1 MAFSLAKSTLF
12 SNPTF
17 YFPKNGIRTFG
28 FRVPFS
34 SFSTSS
40 PFLAVDGV
48 HGHKKRQSSV
58 VVSALELGGVKISK
72 DEIVRDDPSN
82 NIPDTIFAK
91 LGMQLHRRNQHPL
104 GILKNAIY
112 DYFDTNYP
120 DKFDKF
126 DDLCPIVSVRQ
137 VSSIMLRNHFLQC
150 SCFCCC
156 NYLLPVL
163 ELCSF
168 LVPLSSFYFHIAG
181 INSCFFP
188 SSDRY

>member
-1 MAFSLAKSTLF
+1 MYHLVICTNLMTAW
-12 SNPTF
+12 
-17 YFPKNGIRTFG
+17 YR
-28 FRVPFS
+28 S
-34 SFSTSS
+34 S
-40 PFLAVDGV
+40 
-48 HGHKKRQSSV
+48 KRWPHIQYS
-58 VVSALELGGVKISK
+58 
-72 DEIVRDDPSN
+72 RN
-82 NIPDTIFAK
+82 TIFAK
-91 LGMQLHRRNQHPL
+91 LGMQLHRRNQYPL